1 MSKKKTDWIVLRL
14 RGARAAQIGM
24 VKATDASKAIA
35 AAVEEFELDP
45 RDANRLIAHPM

>member
-1 MSKKKTDWIVLRL
+1 MSKKRDWLVLRL
-14 RGARAAQIGM
+14 RGARAAQIGI

-45 RDANRLIAHPM
+45 RNSKRLIAQAM